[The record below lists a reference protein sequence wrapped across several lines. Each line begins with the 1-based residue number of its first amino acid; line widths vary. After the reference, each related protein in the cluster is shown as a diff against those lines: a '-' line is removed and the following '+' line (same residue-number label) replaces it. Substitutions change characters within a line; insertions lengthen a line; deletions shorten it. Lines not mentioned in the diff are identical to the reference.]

1 MSEDYP
7 FKHTRYFLS
16 TREQTDMDVKYF
28 DDTDTLLVVFS
39 NRPVVATEDV
49 NEQMIVDLDEAGNP
63 VALTIE
69 HARTFVNINTFSFQH
84 VTADQNRT
92 ATLA

>member
-1 MSEDYP
+1 
-7 FKHTRYFLS
+7 
-16 TREQTDMDVKYF
+16 MDIKYF
-28 DDTDTLLVVFS
+28 NDTDTLLVVFS

-69 HARTFVNINTFSFQH
+69 HAQTFVNINAFSFQH
-84 VTADQNRT
+84 ITANENNPAVLT
-92 ATLA
+92 